1 MLIFFYVDD
10 IAVIYNRQ
18 FTLQVD
24 EFERRLFN
32 AYEMRLLG
40 EVQWFLGIQITR
52 SRNTHHLWLSQSSY
66 IDKLLT
72 KFKIPMDGR
81 RVETPLPIEEIQKA
95 KTEANTQDIYTY
107 QQYVGSIN
115 FAAVITRADIA
126 YAVSILSTHLTNPS
140 RRHME
145 LAVRVFKYLGFT
157 KHYAIQVNPNDSTR
171 NIFIASSDASFG
183 NDPNTRQSTQGYAFT
198 LFGAIID
205 WKATKQRTVVTST
218 TEAELLAL
226 SKTSKETL
234 WWSRFFESIDFDI
247 GHPAS
252 IECDNQQT
260 IRLLLSDHPRFTT
273 KLRHIDIHHHWLRQE
288 VGSA

>member
-1 MLIFFYVDD
+1 
-10 IAVIYNRQ
+10 
-18 FTLQVD
+18 
-24 EFERRLFN
+24 
-32 AYEMRLLG
+32 
-40 EVQWFLGIQITR
+40 
-52 SRNTHHLWLSQSSY
+52 
-66 IDKLLT
+66 
-72 KFKIPMDGR
+72 MDGR
-81 RVETPLPIEEIQKA
+81 RLETPLPIEKA
-95 KTEANTQDIYTY
+95 KTEANTQVIYTY

-115 FAAVITRADIA
+115 FAAVLTRADIA

-288 VGSA
+288 VQRKRIQVHWTPSAKTIADGFTKALPIQRHTEFVKVIGLIDLSKSSHHTAHADDEGGVSN